1 MKTLMSTRKPMLL
14 VYYLSGV
21 SGLIYQI
28 VWLRLLAEIFGNSTY
43 ALSTILAAF
52 MAGLALGSWLGG
64 TRISKV
70 SKVIHLYI
78 RLEIGIA
85 VSAALVTILFVNYS
99 GWYAPIYSQL
109 QHSLSLLTIIQF
121 IVCFLLV
128 FIPTTL
134 MGATVP
140 TMAHIIITRI
150 QNIGHDFSVMYA
162 LNTLG
167 GMTGVVFTSFLLLEY
182 VGLYGTVGIAVSI
195 NLLIG
200 LGVLLLFGRTNEDE
214 VTIVKNSRDSSLPLS
229 STPSFKLWIIPI
241 VGFSTGFIAFAL
253 EILWTRSLVFYIGNT
268 TYSFALI
275 LLLILFGIAAG
286 SLLVQRFADRIQN
299 KWNWVIGVLMLVAI
313 GVFTSMPLF
322 HSVFRGSTFAPDL
335 NTWGGYLVQNLFKT
349 ALVVLVP
356 SFGMGLTFPLL
367 NALYIESIQ
376 VVGKKVGT
384 LYAWN
389 TLGSILGSLLTGFLL
404 IPFFGISASIAGT
417 GIILLSVSFFIAWHT
432 YSSLIPKFRF
442 QLSWL
447 LVIILFASWYQLVA
461 KTEYPEFRSYDENDI
476 EEVLY
481 YDEGVAAT
489 TTIYLTK
496 AQEKKMTVDGVLMGG
511 DFPKAMRK
519 QIILAD
525 LPLLLRP
532 DAEMI
537 YVVGLGT
544 GITFQEFHTQ
554 KPEAQIVC
562 AEISASVMRGSQLFQ
577 ALSTRVDS
585 EPNVH
590 LYFEDGKNY
599 LKFHPEHYDIISS
612 DTMLKKGSAGNS
624 VMYSEEYYALCRDK
638 LSDDG
643 IFIQWVPLYLSPE
656 IHQII
661 LNTIREVFPHTSLWY
676 VGDEALVHISSR
688 QPLKL
693 DFSTLEKTFESEM
706 LKTSFEQ
713 IGINSLEAMLSTFLM
728 GDTRIDSIINTSLVN
743 SVVHPIVEF
752 KTPRELTFNSYAL
765 VIENLMNLVESAEPI
780 SDNRL
785 VLITENMSPADKQ
798 KLLSY
803 STNFHSIMTG
813 LMYSYAGK
821 AKAAKQIIARVL
833 TSNPEDSNARHY
845 LGISDTYADDHV
857 KARNL
862 LEAGIVLREMKSDSL
877 ALTMIRRNLELD
889 PGNLLALNEESLIHL
904 SMGNIDD
911 AISVTK
917 KMISVDPGKALFHF
931 NLGYYQEIS
940 GKYSDALSEYQKA
953 KLLDPNISTI
963 DQRIQMVEES
973 LGR

>member
-1 MKTLMSTRKPMLL
+1 MLL

-52 MAGLALGSWLGG
+52 MAGLALGSWQGG
-64 TRISKV
+64 TRISK
-70 SKVIHLYI
+70 SSNVIHLYI
-78 RLEIGIA
+78 RLELGIA
-85 VSAALVTILFVNYS
+85 VSAFLVTVLFVNYS
-99 GWYAPIYSQL
+99 GWYAPFYSQL
-109 QHSLSLLTIIQF
+109 QHHLFLLTIIQF

-128 FIPTTL
+128 AIPTAL

-140 TMAHIIITRI
+140 TMAHIIITRL
-150 QNIGHDFSVMYA
+150 QSIGHDFSAMYA

-167 GMTGVVFTSFLLLEY
+167 GMTGVVFTSFLLLEHF
-182 VGLYGTVGIAVSI
+182 GLYNTVGIAVSI

-200 LGVLLLFGRTNEDE
+200 LGVLFLFGRGNEDDI
-214 VTIVKNSRDSSLPLS
+214 TITNDNKDSSLPLR
-229 STPSFKLWIIPI
+229 STPSLKMWIIPI

-253 EILWTRSLVFYIGNT
+253 EILWTRSLVFHIGNT

-275 LLLILFGIAAG
+275 LLMILFGIAAG
-286 SLLVQRFADRIQN
+286 SFLVQRFADRIQN
-299 KWNWVIGVLMLVAI
+299 KWNWVIGVLVLVAI
-313 GVFTSMPLF
+313 GVFTSIPLF
-322 HSVFRGSTFAPDL
+322 HTVFRGSTFTPDL
-335 NTWGGYLVQNLFKT
+335 NTWGVYLVQNLFKT
-349 ALVVLVP
+349 ALVVLIP

-367 NALYIESIQ
+367 NALYIESIN

-389 TLGSILGSLLTGFLL
+389 TLGSILGSILTGFLL
-404 IPFFGISASIAGT
+404 IPLFGISASIAGT
-417 GIILLSVSFFIAWHT
+417 GIMLLSVSVFIVWHT

-442 QLSWL
+442 QLSWI
-447 LVIILFASWYQLVA
+447 LVITLVGSWYQIVA

-481 YDEGVAAT
+481 YGEGVAAT

-496 AQEKKMTVDGVLMGG
+496 EKEKKMTVDGVLMGG

-519 QIILAD
+519 QIMLAD

-532 DAEMI
+532 DADMI

-554 KPEAQIVC
+554 KPNAQVVC

-577 ALSTRVDS
+577 ALSTRADS

-599 LKFHPEHYDIISS
+599 LKFHPQHYDIISS

-624 VMYSEEYYALCRDK
+624 VMYSEEYYTLCRDK
-638 LSDDG
+638 LTEDG

-656 IHQII
+656 IHQVI
-661 LNTIREVFPHTSLWY
+661 LNTIRDVFPHTSLWY

-693 DFSTLEKTFESEM
+693 DFSTLEQTFESEM

-713 IGINSLEAMLSTFLM
+713 IGINSLESMLSTFLM
-728 GDTRIDSIINTSLVN
+728 GDTLIDSIINTGLVN

-752 KTPRELTFNSYAL
+752 KTPRELTINPYAL
-765 VIENLMNLVESAEPI
+765 VIENLVNLVESAQPI
-780 SDNRL
+780 SLSDQVLTTKNVNPEDKDRL
-785 VLITENMSPADKQ
+785 
-798 KLLSY
+798 LLY

-821 AKAAKQIIARVL
+821 TKAAKQLIASVL
-833 TSNPEDSNARHY
+833 ASNPEDSNARHY
-845 LGISDTYADDHV
+845 LGLSDTYPDDHI

-862 LEAGIVLREMKSDSL
+862 LEAGIVLREMKADSL
-877 ALTMIRRNLELD
+877 ALTMIHRNLDLN
-889 PGNLLALNEESLIHL
+889 PGNLLAMNEEALIYS
-904 SMGNIDD
+904 SMGDLD
-911 AISVTK
+911 QAISVAK
-917 KMISVDPGKALFHF
+917 KMISVDPSNALFHF

-940 GKYSDALSEYQKA
+940 GKYSDALGEYQKA
-953 KLLDPNISTI
+953 KSLDPKMTTI
-963 DQRIQMVEES
+963 DRRIQIVEEL
-973 LGR
+973 LGRFD